1 LYLRQSFD
9 FKEFVDPENLRFN
22 LEQLEISE
30 SMPLFV
36 LMALSFSLG
45 LIYYLNIKVFDNQLM
60 TVMAIFLN
68 L

>member
-1 LYLRQSFD
+1 MYLRQSFD
-9 FKEFVDPENLRFN
+9 FTEFVDPENLRFN

>member
-9 FKEFVDPENLRFN
+9 FTEFVDPENLRFN

>member
-1 LYLRQSFD
+1 MYLRQSFD